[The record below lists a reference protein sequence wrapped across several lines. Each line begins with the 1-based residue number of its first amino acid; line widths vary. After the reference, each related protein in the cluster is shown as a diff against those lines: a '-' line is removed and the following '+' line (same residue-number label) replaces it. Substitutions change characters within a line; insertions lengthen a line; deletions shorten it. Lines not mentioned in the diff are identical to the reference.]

1 MGDVMADNIVEITFT
16 NVAFVPVDGHTL
28 SISGSINVDYTAG
41 NVIAGP
47 LTATLDGN
55 PEILFMSFNF
65 TQLDATHFFVT
76 TQSGGNGLGFCLCG
90 PTTHEPF
97 RSLHDDGKSRR

>member
-1 MGDVMADNIVEITFT
+1 MADNIVEITFT

-28 SISGSINVDYTAG
+28 SISGSTNVDYTAG

-55 PEILFMSFNF
+55 PEILFRVIASS
-65 TQLDATHFFVT
+65 TVGRTSIRA
-76 TQSGGNGLGFCLCG
+76 
-90 PTTHEPF
+90 
-97 RSLHDDGKSRR
+97 